1 MGNGPGQAHR
11 AKHEKEHDTHL
22 SARDPLLPVLPLPLP
37 SVLRRM
43 DDLRDAGM
51 GLLEGLTVADDRVL
65 SVLVLVRELKRE
77 PASFLVIVARP
88 SREGVEPCHSQETRL
103 RKTEGTGAA
112 RCAIAVRGGR
122 SASYSYVSVI
132 PNYEMDESV
141 SCGHRDGIRKLGLA
155 GTRVIDDEGGVGSN
169 RN

>member
-1 MGNGPGQAHR
+1 MGNGPGQTHR
-11 AKHEKEHDTHL
+11 AKHEEEHDTHL
-22 SARDPLLPVLPLPLP
+22 SARDPLLLPMPVPAPAPLP

-88 SREGVEPCHSQETRL
+88 SREGAEPCHSRETRL
-103 RKTEGTGAA
+103 RETEGTG
-112 RCAIAVRGGR
+112 
-122 SASYSYVSVI
+122 
-132 PNYEMDESV
+132 
-141 SCGHRDGIRKLGLA
+141 
-155 GTRVIDDEGGVGSN
+155 T
-169 RN
+169 